1 MKEKMEQL
9 AREIEQH
16 NYNYYVLDDPKIS
29 DFEYDTML
37 NELIALEKQYPQF
50 KSPNS
55 PTARVGGEVSEGF
68 APVEHQVQMASL
80 AKAFS
85 FEELESFD
93 ETIRKTFPNAEYVVE
108 YKIDGLSVSLEYENG
123 ELVRGS
129 TRGDGFV
136 GENVTANLRTIRSIP
151 HKLKENIPFLEVR
164 GEVYMPRESFAALV
178 EQQELGY

>member
-1 MKEKMEQL
+1 MEQL

-29 DFEYDTML
+29 DFEYDAML
-37 NELIALEKQYPQF
+37 NELIALEKQYPQY

-85 FEELESFD
+85 L
-93 ETIRKTFPNAEYVVE
+93 R
-108 YKIDGLSVSLEYENG
+108 SL
-123 ELVRGS
+123 
-129 TRGDGFV
+129 
-136 GENVTANLRTIRSIP
+136 
-151 HKLKENIPFLEVR
+151 K
-164 GEVYMPRESFAALV
+164 ALTKR
-178 EQQELGY
+178 